1 MISNLDPS
9 RLDFRRLVA
18 FARREVGVLAIV
30 FAIALSLLGFLAI
43 ADEVREGET
52 GAFDETVMLALRVP
66 SDHHDPIGP
75 RWLEQAA
82 GDVTALG
89 GVTVLT
95 IITLGAIGFLL
106 ADGKPR
112 TAALMVASVGGGM
125 VLSTLLKLGYA
136 RPRPDLVPHG
146 VEVYTASFPSGHAL
160 GSAVVFLTIGGLLSW
175 SQPRRSIKI
184 YIMTLAVL
192 LTILVGVSRVY
203 LGVHWP
209 TDVLAGWTI
218 GAAWAL
224 TWSAVALVVARRNR
238 STPPGE
244 GPAG

>member
-1 MISNLDPS
+1 LNKLLPA
-9 RLDFRRLVA
+9 RLAD
-18 FARREVGVLAIV
+18 FARREVGVLTIVLAITV
-30 FAIALSLLGFLAI
+30 SLLAFLAI
-43 ADEVREGET
+43 ADEVMEGET
-52 GAFDETVMLALRVP
+52 GAFDETLLLALRVP
-66 SDHHDPIGP
+66 GNQHDPLGP

-89 GVTVLT
+89 SVTVLAL
-95 IITLGAIGFLL
+95 ITLAAIGFLL

-112 TAALMVASVGGGM
+112 TAMLVFASVGGGTL
-125 VLSTLLKLGYA
+125 LSTLLKLGYG

-160 GSAVVFLTIGGLLSW
+160 GAAVVFLTLGALLSW
-175 SQPRRSIKI
+175 SQPSRRIKV
-184 YIMTLAVL
+184 YILTTAVL

-224 TWSAVALVVARRNR
+224 AWSGIALVLARRSR
-238 STPPGE
+238 AAPPDD

>member
-1 MISNLDPS
+1 MRFSIDPA
-9 RLDFRRLVA
+9 RLLRL
-18 FARREVGVLAIV
+18 ARRELAVLSIVLAV
-30 FAIALSLLGFLAI
+30 ALALLAFLGL
-43 ADEVREGET
+43 ADEVMEGET
-52 GAFDETVMLALRVP
+52 GAFDEAVMLALRDP
-66 SDHHDPIGP
+66 ADHHDPLGP

-95 IITLGAIGFLL
+95 IITLAAIGFLI

-112 TAALMVASVGGGM
+112 TAMLVVASIGGGTL
-125 VLSTLLKLGYA
+125 LSTLLKIGYA
-136 RPRPDLVPHG
+136 RPRPDLVPHA

-160 GSAVVFLTIGGLLSW
+160 GAAVVFLTLGGLLSW
-175 SQPRRSIKI
+175 SQPGRHIKI
-184 YIMTLAVL
+184 YVLTLAVL
-192 LTILVGVSRVY
+192 LTIVVGVSRVY

-209 TDVLAGWTI
+209 TDVLAGWAI

-224 TWSAVALVVARRNR
+224 AWSGVALVLARRAR
-238 STPPGE
+238 PGPREE

>member
-1 MISNLDPS
+1 LTS
-9 RLDFRRLVA
+9 RFVPARLA
-18 FARREVGVLAIV
+18 DFARRAVGVLTIV
-30 FAIALSLLGFLAI
+30 LAIAVALLAFLAI
-43 ADEVREGET
+43 ADEVMEGET
-52 GAFDETVMLALRVP
+52 GAFDETLLLALRVP
-66 SDHHDPIGP
+66 TDTHDPLGP

-89 GVTVLT
+89 SVTVLAL
-95 IITLGAIGFLL
+95 ITLAAVGFLF

-112 TAALMVASVGGGM
+112 TALLVIASVGGGTL
-125 VLSTLLKLGYA
+125 LSTLLKLGYD

-160 GSAVVFLTIGGLLSW
+160 GAAVVFLTLGGLLSW
-175 SQPRRSIKI
+175 SQPRRRIKI
-184 YIMTLAVL
+184 YILSTAVL

-224 TWSAVALVVARRNR
+224 AWSGVALVLARRTR
-238 STPPGE
+238 PAPPGE

>member
-1 MISNLDPS
+1 LKFDFHPA
-9 RLDFRRLVA
+9 RLA
-18 FARREVGVLAIV
+18 EFARREVGMLTIILAV
-30 FAIALSLLGFLAI
+30 ALSLLAFLGL
-43 ADEVREGET
+43 ADEVMEGET
-52 GAFDETVMLALRVP
+52 GAFDEALLLALRVP
-66 SDHHDPIGP
+66 TDHHDPLGP

-82 GDVTALG
+82 GDITALG
-89 GVTVLT
+89 SVTVLAL
-95 IITLGAIGFLL
+95 ITLAAIGFLL

-112 TAALMVASVGGGM
+112 TAMLVIASVGGGTL
-125 VLSTLLKLGYA
+125 VSTLLKLGYG

-160 GSAVVFLTIGGLLSW
+160 GAAVVFLTLGGLLSW
-175 SQPRRSIKI
+175 SQPSRRIKI
-184 YIMTLAVL
+184 YILSTAVT

-209 TDVLAGWTI
+209 TDVLAGWTV

-224 TWSAVALVVARRNR
+224 AWSGIALVVARRSR
-238 STPPGE
+238 AAPPGD

>member
-1 MISNLDPS
+1 MKSPFVPA
-9 RLDFRRLVA
+9 RLAEL
-18 FARREVGVLAIV
+18 ARREVGVLTIV
-30 FAIALSLLGFLAI
+30 LAIAVALLAFLAI
-43 ADEVREGET
+43 ADEVMEGET
-52 GAFDETVMLALRVP
+52 GAFDEAILLSLRVP
-66 SDHHDPIGP
+66 TDHHDPLGP

-89 GVTVLT
+89 SVTVLA
-95 IITLGAIGFLL
+95 IITFAAIGFLL

-112 TAALMVASVGGGM
+112 TALLVVASIGGGTL
-125 VLSTLLKLGYA
+125 LSTLMKLGYG
-136 RPRPDLVPHG
+136 RPRPDLVPHA

-160 GSAVVFLTIGGLLSW
+160 GAAVVFLTLGGLLSW
-175 SQPRRSIKI
+175 SQPRRRIKI
-184 YIMTLAVL
+184 YILSTAVV

-224 TWSAVALVVARRNR
+224 AWSGVALVLARRTK
-238 STPPGE
+238 SSPPGE

>member
-1 MISNLDPS
+1 MTS
-9 RLDFRRLVA
+9 RFVPARLA
-18 FARREVGVLAIV
+18 DFARREVGVLTIV
-30 FAIALSLLGFLAI
+30 LAIAVALLAFLAI
-43 ADEVREGET
+43 ADEVMEGET
-52 GAFDETVMLALRVP
+52 GAFDEALLLALRVP
-66 SDHHDPIGP
+66 TDTHDPLGP

-89 GVTVLT
+89 SVTVLAL
-95 IITLGAIGFLL
+95 ITLAAIGFLL

-112 TAALMVASVGGGM
+112 TALLVIASVGGGTL
-125 VLSTLLKLGYA
+125 LSTLLKLGYD

-160 GSAVVFLTIGGLLSW
+160 GAAVVFLTLGGLLSW
-175 SQPRRSIKI
+175 SQPRRRIKI
-184 YIMTLAVL
+184 YILSTAVL

-224 TWSAVALVVARRNR
+224 AWSGVALVLARRVR
-238 STPPGE
+238 PAPPGE

>member
-1 MISNLDPS
+1 MTS
-9 RLDFRRLVA
+9 RFVPARLA
-18 FARREVGVLAIV
+18 DFARREVGVLTIV
-30 FAIALSLLGFLAI
+30 LAIAVALLAFLAI
-43 ADEVREGET
+43 ADEVMEGET
-52 GAFDETVMLALRVP
+52 GAFDEALLLALRVP
-66 SDHHDPIGP
+66 TDTHDPLGP

-89 GVTVLT
+89 SVTVLAL
-95 IITLGAIGFLL
+95 ITLAAIGFLL

-112 TAALMVASVGGGM
+112 TALLVIASVGGGTL
-125 VLSTLLKLGYA
+125 LSTLLKLGYD

-160 GSAVVFLTIGGLLSW
+160 GAAVVFLTLGGLLSW
-175 SQPRRSIKI
+175 SQPRRRIKI
-184 YIMTLAVL
+184 YILSTAVL

-218 GAAWAL
+218 GSAWAL
-224 TWSAVALVVARRNR
+224 AWSGVALVLARRVR
-238 STPPGE
+238 PAPPGE

>member
-1 MISNLDPS
+1 MTWKFTPA
-9 RLDFRRLVA
+9 RLFD
-18 FARREVGVLAIV
+18 FARREVAVLSIVLAI
-30 FAIALSLLGFLAI
+30 AIALLAFLGL
-43 ADEVREGET
+43 ADEVMEGET
-52 GAFDETVMLALRVP
+52 GAFDEALLLALRT
-66 SDHHDPIGP
+66 STDTHDPLGP

-82 GDVTALG
+82 GDITALG
-89 GVTVLT
+89 GVTVLA
-95 IITLGAIGFLL
+95 IVTLAAIGFLL

-112 TAALMVASVGGGM
+112 TAMLVIASIGGGTL
-125 VLSTLLKLGYA
+125 LSTLLKLGYA

-160 GSAVVFLTIGGLLSW
+160 GAAVVFLTLGGLLSW
-175 SQPRRSIKI
+175 SQPRRRIKI
-184 YIMTLAVL
+184 YILTLAVV

-224 TWSAVALVVARRNR
+224 AWALSSAAW
-238 STPPGE
+238 
-244 GPAG
+244 

>member
-1 MISNLDPS
+1 MTS
-9 RLDFRRLVA
+9 RFVPARLA
-18 FARREVGVLAIV
+18 DFARRAVGVLTIV
-30 FAIALSLLGFLAI
+30 LAIAVALLAFLAI
-43 ADEVREGET
+43 ADEVMEGET
-52 GAFDETVMLALRVP
+52 GAFDETLLLALRVP
-66 SDHHDPIGP
+66 TDTHDPLGP

-89 GVTVLT
+89 SVTVLAL
-95 IITLGAIGFLL
+95 ITLAAVGFLF

-112 TAALMVASVGGGM
+112 TALLVIASVGGGTL
-125 VLSTLLKLGYA
+125 LSTLLKLGYD

-160 GSAVVFLTIGGLLSW
+160 GAAVVFLTLGGLLSW
-175 SQPRRSIKI
+175 SQPRRRIKI
-184 YIMTLAVL
+184 YILSTAVL

-224 TWSAVALVVARRNR
+224 AWSGVALVLARRTR
-238 STPPGE
+238 PAPPGE

>member
-1 MISNLDPS
+1 MKF
-9 RLDFRRLVA
+9 DFHPAHLVA
-18 FARREVGVLAIV
+18 FARREIGVLSIV
-30 FAIALSLLGFLAI
+30 FAIALALLAFLGL
-43 ADEVREGET
+43 ADEVMEGET
-52 GAFDETVMLALRVP
+52 GAFDEALLLALRT
-66 SDHHDPIGP
+66 STDTHDPLGP

-82 GDVTALG
+82 GDITALG
-89 GVTVLT
+89 GVTVLAL
-95 IITLGAIGFLL
+95 ITLGAIGFLL

-112 TAALMVASVGGGM
+112 TAMLVIASVGGGTL
-125 VLSTLLKLGYA
+125 LSTLLKLGYA

-160 GSAVVFLTIGGLLSW
+160 GAAVVFLTLGGLLSW
-175 SQPRRSIKI
+175 SQPSRRIKI
-184 YIMTLAVL
+184 YILSMAVV

-224 TWSAVALVVARRNR
+224 AWSGIALVVARRSR
-238 STPPGE
+238 PAPPGE

>member
-1 MISNLDPS
+1 MKF
-9 RLDFRRLVA
+9 DFHPAHLVA
-18 FARREVGVLAIV
+18 FARREIGVLSIV
-30 FAIALSLLGFLAI
+30 FAIALALLAFLGL
-43 ADEVREGET
+43 ADEVMEGET
-52 GAFDETVMLALRVP
+52 GAFDEALLLALRT
-66 SDHHDPIGP
+66 STDTHDPLGP

-82 GDVTALG
+82 GDITALG
-89 GVTVLT
+89 GVTVLAL
-95 IITLGAIGFLL
+95 ITLGAIGFLL

-112 TAALMVASVGGGM
+112 TAMLVIASVGGGTL
-125 VLSTLLKLGYA
+125 LSTLLKLGYA

-160 GSAVVFLTIGGLLSW
+160 GAAVVFLTLGGLLSW
-175 SQPRRSIKI
+175 SQPSRRIKI
-184 YIMTLAVL
+184 YILSMAVV

-209 TDVLAGWTI
+209 TDVLAGWAI

-224 TWSAVALVVARRNR
+224 AWSGIALVVARRSR
-238 STPPGE
+238 PAPPGE

>member
-1 MISNLDPS
+1 MK
-9 RLDFRRLVA
+9 LDFHPARLVA
-18 FARREVGVLAIV
+18 FARREIGVLSIV
-30 FAIALSLLGFLAI
+30 FAIALSLLAFLGL
-43 ADEVREGET
+43 ADEVMEGGT
-52 GAFDETVMLALRVP
+52 GAFDEALLLALRVP
-66 SDHHDPIGP
+66 SDTHDPLGP

-82 GDVTALG
+82 GDITALG
-89 GVTVLT
+89 GVTVLAL
-95 IITLGAIGFLL
+95 ITLGAIGFLL

-112 TAALMVASVGGGM
+112 TAMLVIASVGGGTL
-125 VLSTLLKLGYA
+125 LSTLLKLGYA

-160 GSAVVFLTIGGLLSW
+160 GAAVVFLTLGGLLSW
-175 SQPRRSIKI
+175 SQPSRRIKI
-184 YIMTLAVL
+184 YILSMAVV

-224 TWSAVALVVARRNR
+224 AWSGIALVLARRSR

>member
-1 MISNLDPS
+1 MTS
-9 RLDFRRLVA
+9 RFVPARLA
-18 FARREVGVLAIV
+18 DFARREVGVLTIV
-30 FAIALSLLGFLAI
+30 LAIAVALLAFLAI
-43 ADEVREGET
+43 ADEVMEGET
-52 GAFDETVMLALRVP
+52 GAFDETLLLALRVP
-66 SDHHDPIGP
+66 TDTHDPLGP

-89 GVTVLT
+89 SVTVLAL
-95 IITLGAIGFLL
+95 ITLAAVGFLF

-112 TAALMVASVGGGM
+112 TALLVIASVGGGTL
-125 VLSTLLKLGYA
+125 LSTLLKLGYD

-160 GSAVVFLTIGGLLSW
+160 GAAVVFLTLGGLLSW
-175 SQPRRSIKI
+175 SQPRRRIKI
-184 YIMTLAVL
+184 YILSTAVL

-224 TWSAVALVVARRNR
+224 AWSGVALVLARRTR
-238 STPPGE
+238 PAPPGE

>member
-1 MISNLDPS
+1 LTFGFDPA
-9 RLDFRRLVA
+9 RIAA
-18 FARREVGVLAIV
+18 FARREIGVLAIV
-30 FAIALSLLGFLAI
+30 LAI
-43 ADEVREGET
+43 AAALLAFLGLADEVMEGET
-52 GAFDETVMLALRVP
+52 GAFDEALLLALRT
-66 SDHHDPIGP
+66 STDTHDPLGP
-75 RWLEQAA
+75 RWLEHAA

-89 GVTVLT
+89 SVTVLAL
-95 IITLGAIGFLL
+95 ITLGAIGFLL

-112 TAALMVASVGGGM
+112 TAMLVIASVGGGTL
-125 VLSTLLKLGYA
+125 LSTLLKLGYA

-160 GSAVVFLTIGGLLSW
+160 GAAVVFLTLGGLLSW
-175 SQPRRSIKI
+175 SQPSRRIKI
-184 YIMTLAVL
+184 YILSTAVV

-224 TWSAVALVVARRNR
+224 AWSGIALVVARRSR
-238 STPPGE
+238 SAPPGE